1 MIRDLFPVPIYV
13 TKLDG
18 YDKDLMI
25 SEVDKIC
32 DAPYDGFDQKLKDP
46 TIDKSELLQ
55 AYFRDQKSYFG
66 DTKESGHIHFKPEF
80 QWLNDQIKH
89 HTLQYLDDIG
99 HYSECDIAV
108 QKSWSVRLNRGG
120 RVQTHRH
127 INSHISCV
135 FYLQTGESHLTF
147 VRQPSHCVHYI
158 PAEISDFDNKYSSNE
173 STLSVESGMLVLF
186 PAQLHHRVDPYDAGT
201 TRYSLSYDLMLVAKE
216 PMENMVVNPEQWK
229 FL

>member
-1 MIRDLFPVPIYV
+1 MIHNLFPVPVYV

-25 SEVDKIC
+25 AEVDKIC
-32 DAPYDGFDQKLKDP
+32 NQPYDGFDQKLKDP
-46 TIDKSELLQ
+46 NINHAQLLRE
-55 AYFRDQKSYFG
+55 YFRDQSNYFG
-66 DTKESGHIHFKPEF
+66 DTKDSGHIHFKPEF

-89 HTLQYLDDIG
+89 HTIQYLDDIG
-99 HYSECDIAV
+99 HYSDCDVAI

-120 RVQTHRH
+120 LVQPHKH

-135 FYLQTGESHLTF
+135 FYLQTGESCLTF
-147 VRQPSHCVHYI
+147 LKDSSHCINHLPIETVT
-158 PAEISDFDNKYSSNE
+158 DNEYSSSK
-173 STLSVESGMLVLF
+173 STVSVESGMLILF
-186 PAQLHHRVDPYDAGT
+186 PSQLRHRVDSYEGSV
-201 TRYSLSYDLMLVAKE
+201 TRYSLSYDLMLVAKK